1 MSDELHTHK
10 IIVDFAKGTNERI
23 PLTAE
28 EIAAFKKRDEER
40 EAEKPQRQLAQIRE
54 LRNKLLAET
63 DYLATADNTMSDAV
77 KTWRQTLRDLPQ
89 NNTTE
94 AKYDELL
101 AKDSDG
107 NLTNSVWTKP
117 S

>member
-54 LRNKLLAET
+54 LRNKLLAEIVVK
-63 DYLATADNTMSDAV
+63 YLHKSNLIF
-77 KTWRQTLRDLPQ
+77 KTKDI
-89 NNTTE
+89 N
-94 AKYDELL
+94 KYIDEYCEVFQKSPIKELGSGFGFNEGL
-101 AKDSDG
+101 FLYCII
-107 NLTNSVWTKP
+107 NL
-117 S
+117 